1 MATSSID
8 VSDQEAELDML
19 RQRVALLEQRTRE
32 LTALHTVTVARLR
45 ETRDELVAKNERLE
59 RTNRELSVTHDLAM
73 ALQSTPD
80 IADVQDR
87 VLRLITGELGFERAI
102 LALADPHDSVLTG
115 WLCSTRSAGAGL
127 QRIPHTTRLPL
138 NTASG
143 LLAQAVLEPRS
154 LLVEDARPPTSDPQI
169 NAWLEMRCYAA
180 LPMVMRN
187 RLLGVLLVDNPESG
201 RPITPDN
208 LVSLTNIARQASMVV
223 GSVQLCIDRAQ
234 RLAIEEE
241 RGRIAMEIHDAISQ
255 QLYGITYTLDASV
268 RLLPDHADEVRDR
281 LSYLLPQA
289 QHATAAIRHAIFD
302 LWPNELDAERFGAEL
317 RGYAQ
322 DIAPTTELQV
332 RIQLDPHFN
341 ALAIGIRRQ
350 LYRIAQEALA
360 NTITHAQ
367 ALHVEI
373 TFTAEATEL
382 RLTIVDDGQGFEP
395 AGNRL
400 ESNERPHFG
409 LLSMRERAQSLG
421 GSLQIESYPQ
431 RGTRI
436 TVILP
441 QAC

>member
-59 RTNRELSVTHDLAM
+59 RTNRELSATHDLAM

>member
-8 VSDQEAELDML
+8 VSNQEAELHML
-19 RQRVALLEQRTRE
+19 RQRVALLEQSTRE
-32 LTALHTVTVARLR
+32 LTALHTDTVARLR

-59 RTNRELSVTHDLAM
+59 RTYRELSVTHDLAM

-102 LALADPHDSVLTG
+102 LALVDPHDSVLTG
-115 WLCSTRSAGAGL
+115 WLCCTRSASAGL

-143 LLAQAVLEPRS
+143 LLAQAVLEPRP
-154 LLVEDARPPTSDPQI
+154 LLVEDERPLTNDPQI
-169 NAWLEMRCYAA
+169 NAWLAMRRYAA

-201 RPITPDN
+201 RPITSDN
-208 LVSLTNIARQASMVV
+208 LISLTNIARQASMVI

-234 RLAIEEE
+234 RLAVEEE

-268 RLLPDHADEVRDR
+268 KLLPDHADEVRDR
-281 LSYLLPQA
+281 LRYLLPQA

-322 DIAPTTELQV
+322 EIAPVTELQV

-360 NTITHAQ
+360 NTITHAHAQ
-367 ALHVEI
+367 LAEI
-373 TFTAEATEL
+373 TFKAEANEL
-382 RLTIVDDGQGFEP
+382 RLTIVDDGLGFDP
-395 AGNRL
+395 AGSQL
-400 ESNERPHFG
+400 EDSQRPHFG

-421 GSLQIESYPQ
+421 GNLKIESYPE

-436 TVILP
+436 IVVLP
-441 QAC
+441 RVC